1 MINFFRKTRRRLLLK
16 KKFSKYLLYAI
27 GEITLVVIG
36 ILIALAINNWK
47 ENQTVLKREQ
57 FYLSGL
63 KEEFLDNKIKLQNLM
78 EVNQLNYQNSQ
89 KLAILLGENEKLP
102 AEEDLSQ
109 MLYHSFSYDL
119 AYNPNNSFLK
129 ELINSGR
136 LEDISNPDLRRK
148 LTAWESFFQSLS
160 NQENALRLQREKVV
174 DLFRG
179 NNASIRTILDQ
190 SGISSTVLEL
200 PPANTNFS
208 NLDIV
213 KTREFENNL
222 LIFVLTGIAT
232 EKSQYKP
239 LFKEIN
245 IILDLIEKELN
256 PK

>member
-1 MINFFRKTRRRLLLK
+1 MINFFRKTRRRLLLN

-63 KEEFLDNKIKLQNLM
+63 KEEFLDNRIKLQNLM

-190 SGISSTVLEL
+190 SGISSSVLEL